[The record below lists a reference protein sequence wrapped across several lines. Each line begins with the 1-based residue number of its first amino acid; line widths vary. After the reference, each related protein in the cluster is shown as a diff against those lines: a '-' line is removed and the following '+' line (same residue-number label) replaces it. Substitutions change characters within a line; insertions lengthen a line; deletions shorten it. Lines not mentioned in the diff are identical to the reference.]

1 MARLA
6 RIVVP
11 GFAHHVTQR
20 GNRRGDVFEDDTDR
34 RKYLEVFSE
43 YKQKHGLEVWGYCL
57 MSNHVHWVVVPKLET
72 ALGRT
77 FRDAHTA
84 YTVHFNRRQKLS
96 GHLWQGRFFSCVL
109 DASHIWAAVRY
120 VERNPVRA
128 GLAAKAED
136 YPWSSAGAHC
146 GKRSDQMLSA
156 DFPPEGVIP
165 NWSAWLKTEEHPAS
179 DEIRQRTH
187 TGRPCGSVSF
197 LEQLE
202 GLLNRVVRPQKTG
215 RKRKTP
221 EEHTATL
228 INE

>member
-20 GNRRGDVFEDDTDR
+20 GNRRSEVFTDDLDR
-34 RKYLEVFSE
+34 RKYLAAFGE
-43 YKQKHGLEVWGYCL
+43 YKQKHGLEVWSYCL
-57 MSNHVHWVVVPKLET
+57 MSNHVHWIVVPKVET
-72 ALGRT
+72 ALSRS

-84 YTVHFNRRQKLS
+84 YTVHFNQRQKLS

-109 DASHIWAAVRY
+109 DTSHIWAAVRY

-128 GLAAKAED
+128 GIVKKAED
-136 YPWSSAGAHC
+136 YPWSSAAAHC
-146 GKRSDQMLSA
+146 GKRIDPLLSV
-156 DFPPEGVIP
+156 DFPPTGVIP
-165 NWSAWLKTEEHPAS
+165 DWSEWLKTEESHSS

-197 LEQLE
+197 FEQLE
-202 GLLNRVVRPQKTG
+202 GLLNRVVRPQKAG
-215 RKRKTP
+215 RKKKVRDGN
-221 EEHTATL
+221 AGAL
-228 INE
+228 LQ